1 MAVYTQIN
9 EHQLI
14 DFLAGYDLGTL
25 KRFEGIRQGV
35 ENTNYHL
42 YTTGGHFI
50 LTLFEKRVSET
61 DLPFFFA
68 FTDHLSRGGVLCP
81 RALPNLKGNPV
92 GILASR
98 PAAIIT
104 FMEGRDVPSANI
116 TVDHCRAVGALAAR
130 MHLAADGFP
139 LAREN
144 SLDLGGWKTLAVAT
158 MKQAGTVIPGLA
170 KTIADEIYYLEE
182 VWPFALPR
190 GVVHADLF
198 PDNVLFDGPDI
209 GGVIDFYFSC
219 TDYFA
224 YDLAIIIN
232 AWCFDAAGVF
242 RRERYAALLDAY
254 NKVRP
259 LEIIERNAL
268 PDLMRGAALRFLLTR
283 LYDWVNHDPSA
294 VVTPKEPHEYF
305 AKLIYHQ
312 NERIAS

>member
-42 YTTGGHFI
+42 YTSAGHFI

-68 FTDHLSRGGVLCP
+68 FTDHLSRGGILCP
-81 RALPNLKGNPV
+81 RALPNMLGQPL
-92 GILASR
+92 GALAGR

-104 FMEGRDVPSANI
+104 FMEGRDVTAAQI
-116 TVDHCRAVGALAAR
+116 TADHCRAVGALAAR
-130 MHLAADGFP
+130 MHQAAEGFP
-139 LAREN
+139 LGREN
-144 SLDLGGWKTLAVAT
+144 TLDLGGWKTLAVAT
-158 MKQAGTVIPGLA
+158 MKQAGAVIPGLA

-219 TDYFA
+219 TDFYA

-242 RRERYAALLDAY
+242 RRERYAALMGAY
-254 NKVRP
+254 NAIRP
-259 LEIIERNAL
+259 LEEIERNAL

-283 LYDWVNHDPSA
+283 LYDWVNHDPAA

>member
-9 EHQLI
+9 DHQLI
-14 DFLAGYDLGTL
+14 DFLATYDLGTL
-25 KRFEGIRQGV
+25 KRYEGIRQGV

-42 YTTGGHFI
+42 YTSAGHFI
-50 LTLFEKRVSET
+50 LTLFEKRVSPT

-68 FTDHLSRGGVLCP
+68 FTDHLARGGVLCP
-81 RALPNLKGNPV
+81 RALPNLRGQ
-92 GILASR
+92 GIGTLAGR

-104 FMEGRDVPSANI
+104 FMEGRDVASPAI
-116 TVDHCRAVGALAAR
+116 TPAHCRAVGDIAAR
-130 MHLAADGFP
+130 MHRAADGFALGRP
-139 LAREN
+139 N
-144 SLDLGGWKTLAVAT
+144 NLDLGGWKTLAMAT
-158 MKQAGTVIPGLA
+158 MQKAGDVIPGLA

-198 PDNVLFDGPDI
+198 PDNILFDGDEI

-219 TDYFA
+219 TDFYA

-232 AWCFDAAGVF
+232 AWCFDTAGVF
-242 RRERYAALLDAY
+242 HPDRYAALMAAY
-254 NKVRP
+254 EKVRP
-259 LEIIERNAL
+259 LEVIERNAL

-283 LYDWVNHDPSA
+283 LYDWINHDPAA

-305 AKLIYHQ
+305 AKLIWHQ
-312 NERIAS
+312 NERIAC

>member
-9 EHQLI
+9 DHQLI
-14 DFLAGYDLGTL
+14 DFLARYDLGTL
-25 KRFEGIRQGV
+25 KRYEGIRQGV

-42 YTTGGHFI
+42 YTSAGHFI

-68 FTDHLSRGGVLCP
+68 FTDHLARHGVLCP
-81 RALPNLKGNPV
+81 RALPDRGGRV
-92 GILASR
+92 ICTLAGR

-104 FMEGRDVPSANI
+104 FMEGRDTAPADI
-116 TVDHCRAVGALAAR
+116 TAAHCAAVGEVTAR
-130 MHLAADGFP
+130 MHSAAESFALERP
-139 LAREN
+139 N
-144 SLDLGGWKTLAVAT
+144 NLDLGGWKPLAVAT
-158 MKQAGTVIPGLA
+158 MAQANDVIPGLA

-198 PDNVLFDGPDI
+198 PDNVLFDGMDI

-219 TDYFA
+219 TDYYA
-224 YDLAIIIN
+224 YDLAIVIN
-232 AWCFDAAGVF
+232 AWCFDASGVF
-242 RRERYAALLDAY
+242 RPDRFSALILAY
-254 NKVRP
+254 ESVRP
-259 LEIIERNAL
+259 LEEIERNAL
-268 PDLMRGAALRFLLTR
+268 PDLLRGAALRFLLTR
-283 LYDWVNHDPSA
+283 LYDWVNHDPAA

-312 NERIAS
+312 NERIKG